1 MDLNQVTRLVQYM
14 DEERRKDRQQ
24 IIQLVERVD
33 SLSKEV
39 EARTRYA
46 QSLESSISE
55 LKTQIP
61 RAMGWTSSIE
71 QVRGEFGQVV
81 ERMED
86 QRTKSEREGLRVRQI
101 EIESLV
107 RQLNELKREVK
118 PYSKYAE
125 DIETRKV
132 EDGRLAEQISRS
144 QVQLMDLERRFD
156 APTAQIS
163 YLEEQRRQDN
173 KRIVSVE
180 QELPDIRKLID
191 QFPPRLL
198 LLDDA
203 IRRKNV
209 DLDEAAKVLEAQS
222 QALESQRVSDIRRE
236 RQFAEYAEVVEKLK
250 VRADEVQ
257 QQVTGFI
264 QMREEVRRV
273 MAEVPDISARL
284 EVRVNEIA
292 EIQREGEDR
301 AKRVADEFRE
311 VIMKELRSFMVQE
324 QEKWH
329 PRDRRIGDYEPRIAV
344 LEDQITVFQP
354 QINPLYDILEAF
366 TKSYAQAG
374 REWLAEANKLFEIAK
389 LTLPSEAKPSRRQIK
404 KKQAQQASEAQQA
417 NGAKPAD
424 NDHADLDL
432 LSDDLIK

>member
-1 MDLNQVTRLVQYM
+1 MDLNQITRLVQYL

-24 IIQLVERVD
+24 IITLLERVD

-46 QSLESSISE
+46 QSLETSLTE
-55 LKTQIP
+55 LKSQIP

-71 QVRGEFGQVV
+71 QVRGEFNQVI
-81 ERMED
+81 ERIED

-101 EIESLV
+101 EIEALV

-118 PYSKYAE
+118 PYSKYSE
-125 DIETRKV
+125 DIEARKV
-132 EDGRLAEQISRS
+132 EDGRLAEQISRT

-156 APTAQIS
+156 APAAQIS

-173 KRIVSVE
+173 KRIVAME

-222 QALESQRVSDIRRE
+222 QALESQRVADIRRE

-250 VRADEVQ
+250 VRADEIQ

-311 VIMKELRSFMVQE
+311 VIMKEIRSFMVQE

-329 PRDRRIGDYEPRIAV
+329 PRDRRIADYEPRIAF
-344 LEDQITVFQP
+344 LEEQITMFQP
-354 QINPLYDILEAF
+354 QINPLYEILEAF

-374 REWLAEANKLFEIAK
+374 REWLAEANKLFEAAK
-389 LTLPSEAKPSRRQIK
+389 VNLPSEAKPSRRQLR
-404 KKQAQQASEAQQA
+404 KKQAQQTAEAQQA
-417 NGAKPAD
+417 NGIRSA
-424 NDHADLDL
+424 DHADD
-432 LSDDLIK
+432 DQVDEDLIQ

>member
-1 MDLNQVTRLVQYM
+1 MDLNQVTRLVQYL

-24 IIQLVERVD
+24 LIQVLERVD

-46 QSLESSISE
+46 QSLESSIAE

-61 RAMGWTSSIE
+61 RAMGWTSSVE
-71 QVRGEFGQVV
+71 QVRGEFNQVI

-132 EDGRLAEQISRS
+132 EDGRLAEQISRT

-163 YLEEQRRQDN
+163 YLEEQRRQDT
-173 KRIVSVE
+173 KRIVAVE

-209 DLDEAAKVLEAQS
+209 DLEEAAKVLEAQS
-222 QALESQRVSDIRRE
+222 QALESQRVADIRRE

-273 MAEVPDISARL
+273 MAEYRI
-284 EVRVNEIA
+284 
-292 EIQREGEDR
+292 
-301 AKRVADEFRE
+301 F
-311 VIMKELRSFMVQE
+311 
-324 QEKWH
+324 
-329 PRDRRIGDYEPRIAV
+329 PRD
-344 LEDQITVFQP
+344 
-354 QINPLYDILEAF
+354 
-366 TKSYAQAG
+366 
-374 REWLAEANKLFEIAK
+374 
-389 LTLPSEAKPSRRQIK
+389 
-404 KKQAQQASEAQQA
+404 
-417 NGAKPAD
+417 
-424 NDHADLDL
+424 
-432 LSDDLIK
+432 